1 MAVIT
6 KVLPVPTTTP
16 HRLGRHYE
24 YDERS
29 RNFEFRGPRR
39 GIQQDKLWSFSQP
52 VLNQGETSSCV
63 GNTYSQF
70 INSDYCDPTRKKL
83 NIEWVTET
91 QALECYHL
99 ATIADGVSDQV
110 YPPNDDGTSSLGGA
124 KAAQQ
129 LGWIDR
135 YEHAFD
141 FGTFQSAIQTQPVCV
156 GTLWTNEMFNIDST
170 GLITVGPLGD
180 VNDPDNQYI
189 AGGHEY
195 LGLGIS
201 YTLRQVRFLT
211 SWGSSFGPLNGEF
224 KMSFND
230 FETLIE
236 NQGDI
241 VVAHGVAQP

>member
-1 MAVIT
+1 MAVTT

-16 HRLGRHYE
+16 HRLGRHE
-24 YDERS
+24 ERDDRS
-29 RNFEFRGPRR
+29 RDFEFSGPRR
-39 GIQQDKLWSFSQP
+39 GIKQDKLWSFTKP
-52 VLNQGETSSCV
+52 VLNQGNTSACV
-63 GNTYSQF
+63 GNTFAQF
-70 INSDYCDPTRKKL
+70 INTDFCASTRAKL
-83 NIEWVTET
+83 KVEWETET
-91 QALECYHL
+91 KALECYHL

-110 YPPNDDGTSSLGGA
+110 YPPADDGTSSLGGA

-141 FGTFQSAIQTQPVCV
+141 FNTFQSAIQTQPVCV
-156 GTLWTNEMFNIDST
+156 GTLWTNQMFNIDSN
-170 GLITVGPLGD
+170 GVISVGPLGD
-180 VNDPDNQYI
+180 VNDPNNPYI

-201 YTLRQVRFLT
+201 YTLKQVRFIT
-211 SWGSSFGPLNGEF
+211 SWGASFGLNGEF
-224 KMSFND
+224 IMSFDD

-241 VVAHGVAQP
+241 VVPHPV